1 MDDRTWGEFTRTC
14 TDVFDSLLGC
24 TEGAVADYIPQLA
37 EAEPDQFGLSVVTV
51 DGRTFERG
59 DVDHPVCVQSC
70 CKPLLYGVA
79 LDERGEACVTRHVGK
94 EPSGSKFNDFKFDQ
108 DGRPFNPLINAGAIM
123 AAALVQPG
131 RTPDKR
137 FQHVMGVWE
146 SIVGKGEAFF
156 DNATYLGEHRTAFRN
171 VALAHLMMES
181 GAFPPHTSIEE
192 TLQLYLQTC
201 SVAVRPRGAARC
213 AAVLA
218 NGGALPGA
226 GGARVFAPWI
236 VRDVLCVMYS
246 SGMYD
251 FSGRWSSQV
260 GLPAKSGVSGLVMV
274 VVPNLC
280 GLCIFSPRLDAMGNS
295 VRGVRFMQRL
305 VQLYQLHI
313 FDTLV
318 MGATAA
324 KKALRP
330 PLQSSSDALC
340 HACTKNDI
348 VQLRALLDGGA
359 RPQPDYDSRTP
370 LHVAVDDHAHD
381 CALELVARG
390 SSLVARDRWGKSPLA
405 SAAPGLRAALL
416 VAAAARRRARRAWA
430 ALRAPRR
437 SGAQLSE

>member
-1 MDDRTWGEFTRTC
+1 MDDHTWADFTQTC
-14 TDVFDSLLGC
+14 TDVFDSLRGC
-24 TEGAVADYIPQLA
+24 TEGTVADYIPQLA
-37 EAEPDQFGLSVVTV
+37 AADPEQFGLSIATV
-51 DGRTFERG
+51 DGRVFELG
-59 DVDHPVCVQSC
+59 DVAQRVCVQSC
-70 CKPLLYGVA
+70 CKPLLYGAA
-79 LDERGEACVTRHVGK
+79 LDECGEARVARHVGK

-131 RTPDKR
+131 RTPDTR
-137 FQHVMGVWE
+137 FQHVMDLWE
-146 SIVGKGEAFF
+146 RMVGKGEAFF

-181 GAFPPHTSIEE
+181 GAFPPHTSIDD
-192 TLQLYLQTC
+192 TLRLYLQAC

-295 VRGVRFMQRL
+295 VRGVRFMQKL

-318 MGATAA
+318 MGATTA

-330 PLQSSSDALC
+330 PLRNSSDELC
-340 HACTKNDI
+340 RACTTNDI

-370 LHVAVDDHAHD
+370 LHVAVDDKAND

-405 SAAPGLRAALL
+405 GAAPGLRAALL
-416 VAAAARRRARRAWA
+416 ARAAARRAARRAWDAWRAGRA
-430 ALRAPRR
+430 AARQAEL
-437 SGAQLSE
+437 